1 MISQRRIRVL
11 IVTTLA
17 VFILYLHYSGESQSV
32 QNQKFY
38 QSTVAAI
45 NAEKANTG
53 NAGAG
58 HHPPNTNKDQPDE
71 GYTYVDRGDDKQEPA
86 IPKAQPEVQ
95 EQPKA
100 PEDQDTEEIP
110 IAGRTKMTV
119 PKGKDPDNG
128 RVGAEAEAEAENVP
142 TKDKEDEQEKKK
154 QQELEDEQAKVKA
167 ELNGIL
173 KRSPIIIFSK
183 SYCPFSKKA
192 KTILL
197 EKYSIVPAPFVV
209 ELDQHPLGSQLQ
221 ALLGENT
228 GRQTVPNILV
238 NGRSIGG
245 GDDIVALDDHE
256 ELASRLKSLGSK
268 WLQEVKLRETGSAD

>member
-1 MISQRRIRVL
+1 MGGNTQ
-11 IVTTLA
+11 
-17 VFILYLHYSGESQSV
+17 GESQSV

-58 HHPPNTNKDQPDE
+58 HHPPNTNKEQPDE

-119 PKGKDPDNG
+119 PKGKDQDNG
-128 RVGAEAEAEAENVP
+128 RAGAEAEAEAENIP

-173 KRSPIIIFSK
+173 KRSPSKFAPIFGCVSVVPVTDALQLSSFQNPIARLVRK
-183 SYCPFSKKA
+183 PRQFS
-192 KTILL
+192 
-197 EKYSIVPAPFVV
+197 
-209 ELDQHPLGSQLQ
+209 
-221 ALLGENT
+221 
-228 GRQTVPNILV
+228 
-238 NGRSIGG
+238 
-245 GDDIVALDDHE
+245 
-256 ELASRLKSLGSK
+256 
-268 WLQEVKLRETGSAD
+268 